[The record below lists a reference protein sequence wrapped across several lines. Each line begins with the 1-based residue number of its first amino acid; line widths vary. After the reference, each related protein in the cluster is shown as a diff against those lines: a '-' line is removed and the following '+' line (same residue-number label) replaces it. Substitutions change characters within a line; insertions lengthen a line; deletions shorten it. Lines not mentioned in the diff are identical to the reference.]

1 MDSDDRISL
10 LLSWASSNGASLH
23 PSVQIYDDPT
33 TGLSFRVS
41 PSSPSPIPP
50 YAPIVNLPTSLS
62 LSYLNALH
70 PTPSFPRSFLAK
82 SPPHVVGRLLLIKE
96 YLRGAE
102 SFWHPYIQALPQPE
116 DVDDWALPPL
126 WPEEE
131 AELLEGT
138 NVEIGLDKI
147 REDLG
152 REFRDAQKLLLA
164 SNGDA
169 EDDFSS
175 LLTRELYQWAYCI
188 FSSRSFRPSLVLS
201 REQQEALLPPG
212 VSANDFSVLL
222 PVFDIGNHDMTVH
235 VRWDVTS
242 GGQAD
247 ASSTGG
253 SAAAAVQLKVGREH
267 KPGEQI
273 FNNYSPKTNAE
284 LLLGYGFMLPITD
297 SLHND
302 YIHVRKRT
310 AAPSSSSA
318 SSSPSSPSPSQPGST
333 SPDEYLISLRPI
345 SHPSSLLAA
354 SKQTLAV
361 FPQGL
366 LGAFTHVQHDMVWDI
381 FLTLLQHS
389 SVPLIKLIPL
399 DKNTFPSEEEAV
411 RQRQEKFFAGQVND
425 ECRDF
430 LEQTIAIIQHKV
442 LQELER
448 LNETDMEVVGEDA
461 ELLSP
466 NQRLALEYR
475 ERCRMVLENTL
486 AAIGEDEVMQDDDD
500 DDDGSDT
507 A

>member
-10 LLSWASSNGASLH
+10 LLAWATSNGASLH

-50 YAPIVNLPTSLS
+50 YEPIVSLPTHLS

-70 PTPSFPRSFLAK
+70 PTPSFPKSFLAK

-96 YLRGAE
+96 FLRGPE

-164 SNGDA
+164 SNQDA

-201 REQQEALLPPG
+201 QDQQRALPPG
-212 VSANDFSVLL
+212 VSVNDFSVLL
-222 PVFDIGNHDMTVH
+222 PLFDVGNHDMTVH
-235 VRWDVTS
+235 VRWDVVTP
-242 GGQAD
+242 GNQAGD
-247 ASSTGG
+247 ASAGD
-253 SAAAAVQLKVGREH
+253 SASAVQLKVGREH
-267 KPGEQI
+267 RPGEQV

-284 LLLGYGFMLPITD
+284 LLLGYGFMLPVTD

-310 AAPSSSSA
+310 APSSTPSSSS
-318 SSSPSSPSPSQPGST
+318 PSPSPSQPGST
-333 SPDEYLISLRPI
+333 SPDEYLVSLRPI

-361 FPQGL
+361 FPRGL
-366 LGAFTHVQHDMVWDI
+366 LSAFTHVQHDMVWDI

-411 RQRQEKFFAGQVND
+411 RQRQEKFFSGQVND

-486 AAIGEDEVMQDDDD
+486 TAMGEDEFMQ
-500 DDDGSDT
+500 DDGSDT